1 MKIKYSQIKQKVQN
15 NTKVIENYLFMTII
29 QIANTFFGILI
40 YPYLIRVLGADNYG
54 LFVFS
59 QSIITYFTVI
69 ISFGFTFPALKLISE
84 NRDNQEAKNEVLNA
98 VFSAKIL
105 LTILSSMVFIVC
117 LFTIP
122 FFFNH
127 KVLFLINFTQII
139 QTIFLPQWYFQGI
152 QKMKILTYIQLTFRI
167 LSLPIT
173 FLFITGPNDL
183 LKYALLVT
191 LINNLVTISSLAYLY
206 KKEHFRFRIA
216 KTSKL
221 KKNFSDALPF
231 FWSNSTGLIKAES
244 VPIII
249 GSLFGMREVAYYNL
263 AEKIIAIPRV
273 ITMNINDAL
282 FPRIIVENEKKT
294 IKKIIQYETWIGI
307 AVTLGIIVFGKYIVL
322 LLGGSLMLDAYPL
335 AIILSISVF
344 VWLVVGSYISFVFVP
359 ARKFYLVTKNQFAA
373 FVSFFIFCI
382 ISLFIYKSIF
392 SVTIALSLSGLGE
405 IIYCRYLIKKHGLL

>member
-273 ITMNINDAL
+273 ITMNINDL
-282 FPRIIVENEKKT
+282 S
-294 IKKIIQYETWIGI
+294 KITH
-307 AVTLGIIVFGKYIVL
+307 
-322 LLGGSLMLDAYPL
+322 
-335 AIILSISVF
+335 
-344 VWLVVGSYISFVFVP
+344 
-359 ARKFYLVTKNQFAA
+359 
-373 FVSFFIFCI
+373 
-382 ISLFIYKSIF
+382 
-392 SVTIALSLSGLGE
+392 LSLKFL
-405 IIYCRYLIKKHGLL
+405 